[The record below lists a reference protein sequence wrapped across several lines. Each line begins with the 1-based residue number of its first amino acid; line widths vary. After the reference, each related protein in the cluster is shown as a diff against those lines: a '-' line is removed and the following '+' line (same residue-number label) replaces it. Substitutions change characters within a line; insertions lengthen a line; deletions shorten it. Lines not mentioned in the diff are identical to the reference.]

1 MMDNLTDFTL
11 YKQKKEYNKEN
22 FYTPVFNTFMRNI
35 DLNIQEKAF
44 FIYLQGFGDKCF
56 QNQSTICE
64 ELSISKPT
72 LRKLMQG
79 LEGKGYI
86 YVQRKYSHKT
96 KEKASPVV
104 FPIPIDE
111 NTGKLSELS
120 KQLIEYLSENILFIT
135 N

>member
-1 MMDNLTDFTL
+1 MEENISDFAL
-11 YKQKKEYNKEN
+11 YKKKKEYTKEN
-22 FYTPVFNTFMRNI
+22 FYTPVFNAFMRNT

-56 QNQSTICE
+56 QNQTTICE

-79 LEGKGYI
+79 LEEKGYI

-111 NTGKLSELS
+111 NTGKLSEHS
-120 KQLIEYLSENILFIT
+120 KQLIGYLRDKYPSDY
-135 N
+135 